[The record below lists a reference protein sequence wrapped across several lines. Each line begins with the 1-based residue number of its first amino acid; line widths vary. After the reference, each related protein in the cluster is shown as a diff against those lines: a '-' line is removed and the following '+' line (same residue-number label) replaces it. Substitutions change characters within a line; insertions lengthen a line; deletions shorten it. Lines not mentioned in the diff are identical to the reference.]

1 VRGMNEHELE
11 PMIRRI
17 LVALDASPHSQ
28 AALEAASELAHA
40 LKAELVG
47 IFVEDVN
54 LLHLAGLPFAREV
67 GYPSGIARPLDSPS
81 MERELRIQAEQARQA
96 LTGVAARRQLR
107 WSFRVARGQ
116 VAAELLTAAQEA
128 DLLAL
133 GRASWASTRRVRLG
147 ATARVVVAQA
157 LRPVLLL
164 QRGHAICQPVQVV
177 YDESPAAR
185 RALTTA
191 AQLAALAGGHLTVT
205 LVTGTPE
212 SAQHLREEVDAR
224 LQAEQVK
231 GRYRQLVSPS
241 AEELAQ
247 ALHMAGGGTLI
258 MRADH
263 PLLEGEGLPT
273 LLDAMDCSVV
283 LVR

>member
-1 VRGMNEHELE
+1 MNERELE
-11 PMIRRI
+11 PTIRRI

-28 AALEAASELAHA
+28 AALEAASELADV

-54 LLHLAGLPFAREV
+54 LLRLAGLPFAREV
-67 GYPSGIARPLDSPS
+67 GYPSGTDRPLDSPS
-81 MERELRIQAEQARQA
+81 MERELRIQAEQVRQTLA
-96 LTGVAARRQLR
+96 GIAVRRQIR
-107 WSFRVARGQ
+107 WSFRVVRGQ
-116 VAAELLTAAQEA
+116 VATELLTAAQEA

-157 LRPVLLL
+157 PHPVLLL
-164 QRGHAICQPVQVV
+164 QHGHAICQPVQLV

-185 RALTTA
+185 RALATA
-191 AQLAALAGGHLTVT
+191 AQLAALTGGHLMVM
-205 LVTGTPE
+205 LVTDALE
-212 SAQHLREEVDAR
+212 SGQHLQEEVDER
-224 LQAEQVK
+224 LQVAQVK
-231 GRYRQLVSPS
+231 GRYRPLVNPT

-247 ALHMAGGGTLI
+247 ALRVAGGGTLI
-258 MRADH
+258 ISADH

-273 LLDAMDCSVV
+273 LVDAMDCSVV

>member
-1 VRGMNEHELE
+1 MNERELE
-11 PMIRRI
+11 PTIRRI

-28 AALEAASELAHA
+28 AALEAASELADV

-54 LLHLAGLPFAREV
+54 LLRLAGLPFAREV
-67 GYPSGIARPLDSPS
+67 GYPSGTDRPLDSPS
-81 MERELRIQAEQARQA
+81 MERELRIQAEQVRQTLA
-96 LTGVAARRQLR
+96 GVAVRRQIR
-107 WSFRVARGQ
+107 WSFRVVRGQ
-116 VAAELLTAAQEA
+116 VATELLTAAQEA

-157 LRPVLLL
+157 PHPVLLL
-164 QRGHAICQPVQVV
+164 QHGHTICQPVQLV
-177 YDESPAAR
+177 YDESPAAK
-185 RALTTA
+185 RALATA
-191 AQLAALAGGHLTVT
+191 AQLAALTGGHLMVM
-205 LVTGTPE
+205 LVTDALE
-212 SAQHLREEVDAR
+212 SGQG
-224 LQAEQVK
+224 LQAEVDERLQVAQVK
-231 GRYRQLVSPS
+231 GRYRPLVNPT

-247 ALHMAGGGTLI
+247 ALRMAGGGTLI
-258 MRADH
+258 ISADH

>member
-1 VRGMNEHELE
+1 MNADELE
-11 PMIRRI
+11 PTIQRI

-28 AALEAASELAHA
+28 AALEAASELADA

-54 LLHLAGLPFAREV
+54 LLRLAGLPFAREV
-67 GYPSGIARPLDSPS
+67 EYLSGSARPLDSPS
-81 MERELRIQAEQARQA
+81 MERELRIQAEQARQT
-96 LTGVAARRQLR
+96 LVGVAARRQIR
-107 WSFRVARGQ
+107 WSFRVVRGQ

-133 GRASWASTRRVRLG
+133 GRSSGASTRRVRLG
-147 ATARVVVAQA
+147 ATARMVVAQA
-157 LRPVLLL
+157 PRLVLLL

-177 YDESPAAR
+177 YDASSGAR
-185 RALTTA
+185 RALATA
-191 AQLAALAGGHLTVT
+191 ARLAALTGGD
-205 LVTGTPE
+205 LVVMLLADTPE
-212 SAQHLREEVDAR
+212 SAQHLQEDVDER
-224 LQAEQVK
+224 LQVQQVK
-231 GRYRQLVSPS
+231 GRYRRLLNPA
-241 AEELAQ
+241 AEALAQ
-247 ALHMAGGGTLI
+247 ALYTAGGGTLI
-258 MRADH
+258 ISADH

>member
-1 VRGMNEHELE
+1 MNQRELE
-11 PMIRRI
+11 PAIRRI
-17 LVALDASPHSQ
+17 LVALDASLHSQ
-28 AALEAASELAHA
+28 AALEAASELAQA
-40 LKAELVG
+40 LKAELIG

-67 GYPSGIARPLDSPS
+67 EYPSGIARPLDSPS
-81 MERELRIQAEQARQA
+81 MERGLRIQAEQARQTLA
-96 LTGVAARRQLR
+96 GIAARRQLQ
-107 WSFRVARGQ
+107 WSFRVVRGQ

-147 ATARVVVAQA
+147 ATARMVVAQA

-191 AQLAALAGGHLTVT
+191 AQLAALTGGHLTVM
-205 LVTGTPE
+205 LVMDTPE
-212 SAQHLREEVDAR
+212 SGQRLQEEVDAR
-224 LQAEQVK
+224 LQAELVK

-258 MRADH
+258 ISAEH

>member
-1 VRGMNEHELE
+1 MNERELE
-11 PMIRRI
+11 PTIRRI

-28 AALEAASELAHA
+28 AALEAASELADA

-67 GYPSGIARPLDSPS
+67 GYPSGVDRPLDSPI
-81 MERELRIQAEQARQA
+81 MERELRIQAEQARQTLA
-96 LTGVAARRQLR
+96 GIAVRRHIQ
-107 WSFRVARGQ
+107 WSFRVVRGQ
-116 VAAELLTAAQEA
+116 VASELLIAAQEA

-133 GRASWASTRRVRLG
+133 GRASWASTRQVRLG

-157 LRPVLLL
+157 SRPVLLL
-164 QRGHAICQPVQVV
+164 QHGHAICQPVQLV
-177 YDESPAAR
+177 YDASSGAR
-185 RALTTA
+185 RALATA
-191 AQLAALAGGHLTVT
+191 AQLAVLTGGHVTVM
-205 LVTGTPE
+205 LVVDAPE
-212 SAQHLREEVDAR
+212 SGPHLQEEVDER
-224 LQAEQVK
+224 LQVQQVK
-231 GRYRQLVSPS
+231 GRYRQLVNPT
-241 AEELAQ
+241 AAELAQ
-247 ALHMAGGGTLI
+247 ALRMAGGGTLI
-258 MRADH
+258 ISADH